1 MTDTPTA
8 RERIARG
15 YTQTQAEHDQR
26 AAAGLAAQYRGAQDD
41 AELQRLE
48 AAEARGVRLSPTQRI
63 ALGHLR
69 AQRQAATAATEES
82 R

>member
-1 MTDTPTA
+1 MTETPSP
-8 RERIARG
+8 RERIAAG
-15 YTQTQAEHDQR
+15 YRHAEAQHAE
-26 AAAGLAAQYRGAQDD
+26 AAAARLAAQYRGAQDD

-69 AQRQAATAATEES
+69 AQHQAATERSTK
-82 R
+82 